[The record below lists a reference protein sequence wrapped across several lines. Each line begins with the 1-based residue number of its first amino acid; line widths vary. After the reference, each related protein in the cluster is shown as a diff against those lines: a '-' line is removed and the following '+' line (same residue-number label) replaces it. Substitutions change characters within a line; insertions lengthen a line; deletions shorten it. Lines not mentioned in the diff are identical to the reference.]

1 MSASRW
7 PGERTPSCA
16 SALIPPGGTMAAGPG
31 VRIGDAE
38 REAAA
43 SSLREHYARGRL
55 THEEFQQRLDAVFE
69 ARTDLDLAKINA
81 DLPYINPYAAP
92 WPPQQP
98 TRAGSQNPGGT
109 RPIGSGSPG
118 GSGAGYRRSAA
129 WSWAWSTLALIA
141 LAVVIIGFSLPF
153 AGIFKPLLILFA
165 VFTFVRKML
174 RRIMSGGARRG
185 RWM

>member
-1 MSASRW
+1 
-7 PGERTPSCA
+7 
-16 SALIPPGGTMAAGPG
+16 MAAGPG

-55 THEEFQQRLDAVFE
+55 THEEFQQRLDAVFA

-92 WPPQQP
+92 WPSQQP
-98 TRAGSQNPGGT
+98 AGASARSSMPGGA
-109 RPIGSGSPG
+109 RPIGSGSAG

-129 WSWAWSTLALIA
+129 WSWAWTTFALIA
-141 LAVVIIGFSLPF
+141 LAVVIIGFSFPF
-153 AGIFKPLLILFA
+153 AGIFRPLLILFA

>member
-1 MSASRW
+1 
-7 PGERTPSCA
+7 
-16 SALIPPGGTMAAGPG
+16 MAAGPG

-55 THEEFQQRLDAVFE
+55 THEEFQQRLDAVFA

-81 DLPYINPYAAP
+81 DLPYVNPYAAP

-98 TRAGSQNPGGT
+98 ADAGASTRRLGAGSVGPGGA
-109 RPIGSGSPG
+109 
-118 GSGAGYRRSAA
+118 GAGSAGAGSRRSAPWA
-129 WSWAWSTLALIA
+129 WAWSTAALFA

-153 AGIFKPLLILFA
+153 AGIFRPLLILFA
-165 VFTFVRKML
+165 VFTFARKML